1 MHTKQFHLAP
11 LLVEELLAEQGA
23 GEFLEFMPSSLL
35 DSGDGGAA
43 AWLP

>member
-1 MHTKQFHLAP
+1 MHTRQLHLPP
-11 LLVEELLAEQGA
+11 LLVEEVLAEQGA
-23 GEFLEFMPSSLL
+23 GEFLEFIPNSLL

>member
-1 MHTKQFHLAP
+1 MHTRQLHLLP
-11 LLVEELLAEQGA
+11 LLVEEELAEQGA
-23 GEFLEFMPSSLL
+23 GEFLEFIPNSLL